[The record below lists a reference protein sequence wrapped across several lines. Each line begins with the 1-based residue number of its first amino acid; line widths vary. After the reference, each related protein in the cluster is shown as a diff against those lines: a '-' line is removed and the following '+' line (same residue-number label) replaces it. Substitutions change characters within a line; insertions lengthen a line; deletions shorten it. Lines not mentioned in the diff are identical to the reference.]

1 MAMISAARAGL
12 IIGGLVLGVAVFNAA
27 PLSAQTIVDQWSSVK
42 IPPAPELKK
51 VTADPKTT
59 AFLVLDLISQIC
71 NKPSCIASLPNVAK
85 FLGEARAHNMPVVYS
100 ETPGHDAKD
109 ILEQVAPKPGEP
121 IVSFRADK
129 FITTDLEKILKD
141 RGITTVIVVGTAAE
155 GAVLYTSS
163 HAAFLGLKV
172 VVPVDGMSSGT
183 PFGELATAWTLAN
196 APGVGAA
203 TTLTR
208 FDMIDW

>member
-1 MAMISAARAGL
+1 MPRLTSRMTLAGAIVATL
-12 IIGGLVLGVAVFNAA
+12 LCGGLPAA
-27 PLSAQTIVDQWSSVK
+27 ADTIVDQWRTVP
-42 IPPAPELKK
+42 IPPPPELKTVK
-51 VTADPKTT
+51 VDPKTT

-71 NKPSCIASLPNVAK
+71 NKPGCVAMLPRVAK
-85 FLGEARAHNMPVVYS
+85 FLEDARAHHMPVVFS
-100 ETPGHDAKD
+100 ETPGHDAND
-109 ILEQVAPKPGEP
+109 ILPAVKPREGEP
-121 IVSFRADK
+121 IVAFRADK
-129 FITTDLEKILKD
+129 FIHTDLEKILKD
-141 RGITTVIVVGTAAE
+141 RGISTIIVAGTAAE

-172 VVPVDGMSSGT
+172 IAPVDGMSSST
-183 PFGELATAWTLAN
+183 PFGEMTTVWTLSH